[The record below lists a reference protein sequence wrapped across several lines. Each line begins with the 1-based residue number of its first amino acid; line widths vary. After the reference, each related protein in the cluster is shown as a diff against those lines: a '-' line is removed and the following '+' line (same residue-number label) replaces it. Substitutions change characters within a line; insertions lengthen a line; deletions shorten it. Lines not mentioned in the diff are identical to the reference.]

1 MPLATRLSSKFNIC
15 PRANVYLSAV
25 GIVLQYTSH
34 RERFIY
40 WIIHA
45 FAFSLPF
52 PSYFRC
58 LHPLMRLCLFQ
69 KKTNKQTKQQQQQR
83 QKKKKKTCF
92 ATYRYL
98 HVCRSLVL
106 RLKSTDFIESCSK
119 WICLL
124 LSRRLNYLIMLCEMN
139 VQWKLFPT
147 EYESTLIF
155 DRSKGLNSTLRQY

>member
-1 MPLATRLSSKFNIC
+1 M
-15 PRANVYLSAV
+15 NVYLSAV

-58 LHPLMRLCLFQ
+58 LHPLMRLRLFQ
-69 KKTNKQTKQQQQQR
+69 KKNKQTKKQQQQQQR
-83 QKKKKKTCF
+83 QKKKKTF
-92 ATYRYL
+92 LATYRYL

-106 RLKSTDFIESCSK
+106 RLKSMDFIVSCSK

-124 LSRRLNYLIMLCEMN
+124 LLRRLNYPIMLCEMN

-155 DRSKGLNSTLRQY
+155 DRSEGLNNT

>member
-1 MPLATRLSSKFNIC
+1 MPLAKKLSWKFYIF
-15 PRANVYLSAV
+15 PRNENVYLSAV

-58 LHPLMRLCLFQ
+58 LHPLMRLRLFQ
-69 KKTNKQTKQQQQQR
+69 KKKQQQQQQR
-83 QKKKKKTCF
+83 QKKILLCYIPVLTCLSIISLKTK
-92 ATYRYL
+92 AM
-98 HVCRSLVL
+98 
-106 RLKSTDFIESCSK
+106 DFIVSCSK

-124 LSRRLNYLIMLCEMN
+124 PSRRLYYPIMLREMN
-139 VQWKLFPT
+139 VQWKLFPKK
-147 EYESTLIF
+147 YESTLIF
-155 DRSKGLNSTLRQY
+155 DRSEGLNNTLRHY